1 MKIIIK
7 YIISGGTAAIVDLTI
22 LYFLDSL
29 GMYYL
34 ISVNIAFI
42 LAFIVSFSLQKYWT
56 FNDSRENRTQY
67 QMIMYFI
74 VSVINVFIN
83 TAIIHFLLISNIVPE
98 ISFLKPII
106 IAQII
111 SGIIV
116 AIESFI
122 IYRFFIFRKEDFRRE
137 YSSIDNT
144 IENNI
149 NESN

>member
-42 LAFIVSFSLQKYWT
+42 IAFIVSFSLQKYWT
-56 FNDSRENRTQY
+56 FNDSRGNRTHY
-67 QMIMYFI
+67 QMIIYFV

-83 TAIIHFLLISNIVPE
+83 TIIIHFLLIYNIAPE
-98 ISFLKPII
+98 ILF
-106 IAQII
+106 
-111 SGIIV
+111 
-116 AIESFI
+116 
-122 IYRFFIFRKEDFRRE
+122 
-137 YSSIDNT
+137 
-144 IENNI
+144 
-149 NESN
+149 